1 MVHLS
6 MSLISP
12 ILKKNIQILSK
23 KQAEEIQNNVSNA
36 FNSFNTTITP
46 QVNIFVKKTQK
57 TGINENFIM
66 VIQETENIICQ
77 ILTNAEFKVFGF
89 MRSLSKYE
97 NEIHADIKLIADSCL
112 MSDRS
117 VKSAIQKLAELN
129 IIKIQSNLIDKR
141 RNFYILNPQSSW
153 KGMEAKRQQIIKNVF
168 NAEPGLK
175 TNQLKK
181 DLTTAI
187 QTQLFLPN
195 TD

>member
-1 MVHLS
+1 

-12 ILKKNIQILSK
+12 ILKKNTQIISK
-23 KQAEEIQNNVSNA
+23 KQAEEIKNNVSNG
-36 FNSFNTTITP
+36 FNNFNNAIVP
-46 QVNIFVKKTQK
+46 QINIFVKKTQK

-66 VIQETENIICQ
+66 VIQETENVICQ

-89 MRSLSKYE
+89 MRSLSRYE

-141 RNFYILNPQSSW
+141 RNFYVLNPQSSW
-153 KGMEAKRQQIIKNVF
+153 KGMEAKRQEIIKNVF

-175 TNQLKK
+175 ANQLKK
-181 DLTTAI
+181 DLSKNL
-187 QTQLFLPN
+187 QTQLFLPFRPN
-195 TD
+195 D